1 MCSPACVFARYLM
14 GVAFCWLRL
23 CFWTD
28 VDGVHSAYY
37 SDDTCATL
45 VPASTDT
52 WNDAPMDQCTQ
63 HNEYT
68 LEPSCVDT
76 LPPSLAELS
85 SFSGYMDDDT
95 CSTPAQAISTQ
106 YFVTNQCFTIGDG
119 SRENFCSEEA
129 AEIVNYSNDNCDKSG
144 ELPNF
149 RQPD

>member
-106 YFVTNQCFTIGDG
+106 YFVTNQ
-119 SRENFCSEEA
+119 RSEEHT
-129 AEIVNYSNDNCDKSG
+129 S
-144 ELPNF
+144 ELQSLMRISYAVFCLKKKNKNTTK
-149 RQPD
+149 